1 HRQTRDQILRI
12 LQNGIAAFNMNKKM
26 GCTFIDIEK
35 AFYKVWHLGLLYKLN
50 SLKIPCYLDKWLAN
64 YLTNR
69 TFMMRIG
76 NCLSNAQNIQ
86 TGVPQGI
93 VLGPTLF
100 NIFFNDIVNVL
111 KDVDIAL
118 YADDLSFW
126 VASTSVN
133 YINLK
138 LQQNLEKIYEWMC
151 KWRLKVSSN
160 KTFLG
165 VTLDPGLRLHEYTKI
180 VIERTV
186 KRLNLIKSIG
196 GKNWGA

>member
-1 HRQTRDQILRI
+1 
-12 LQNGIAAFNMNKKM
+12 M

-35 AFYKVWHLGLLYKLN
+35 AFDKVWHLGLLYKLN
-50 SLKIPCYLDKWLAN
+50 SLKIPCYLGKWLAN

-69 TFMMRIG
+69 TFMVRIA

-86 TGVPQGI
+86 TGVPQGS

-100 NIFFNDIVNVL
+100 NIYFNNIVNVL

-126 VASTSVN
+126 VASTSVK

-151 KWRLKVSSN
+151 KWRLKVSYN
-160 KTFLG
+160 KT
-165 VTLDPGLRLHEYTKI
+165 VSTLFNKENRFYQEK
-180 VIERTV
+180 
-186 KRLNLIKSIG
+186 LNLIMAKGVPLQSKTKEKKKLVESMTIDCLEIFVQ
-196 GKNWGA
+196 KL

>member
-1 HRQTRDQILRI
+1 
-12 LQNGIAAFNMNKKM
+12 M

-35 AFYKVWHLGLLYKLN
+35 AFDKVWHLGLLYNIN
-50 SLKIPCYLDKWLAN
+50 SLKVPCYLGKWLAN

-69 TFMMRIG
+69 TFMVRIA
-76 NCLSNAQNIQ
+76 NCLSNAQNIK
-86 TGVPQGI
+86 TGVPQGS

-100 NIFFNDIVNVL
+100 NICFNDIVNVL

-138 LQQNLEKIYEWMC
+138 LQQNLGKIYEWMC

-160 KTFLG
+160 KTVSTLFNKENRFYQEKLNLKYSNVEISNEKNPKFLG
-165 VTLDPGLRLHEYTKI
+165 VTLDPGLRLHEY
-180 VIERTV
+180 
-186 KRLNLIKSIG
+186 S
-196 GKNWGA
+196 